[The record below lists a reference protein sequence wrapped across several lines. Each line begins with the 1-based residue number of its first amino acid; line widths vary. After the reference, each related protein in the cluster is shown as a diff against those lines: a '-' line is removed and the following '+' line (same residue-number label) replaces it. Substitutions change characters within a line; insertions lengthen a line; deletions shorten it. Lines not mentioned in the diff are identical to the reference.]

1 MTYNIV
7 KSMKDSKTGKQVY
20 VLLTDGL
27 SQIWDLS
34 SEKEANRLINIM
46 NENSDSGWEYILRES
61 CSRK

>member
-46 NENSDSGWEYILRES
+46 NENSDSGWVYTV
-61 CSRK
+61 RKNCKK

>member
-46 NENSDSGWEYILRES
+46 NENSDSGWTYTV
-61 CSRK
+61 RKNCKK